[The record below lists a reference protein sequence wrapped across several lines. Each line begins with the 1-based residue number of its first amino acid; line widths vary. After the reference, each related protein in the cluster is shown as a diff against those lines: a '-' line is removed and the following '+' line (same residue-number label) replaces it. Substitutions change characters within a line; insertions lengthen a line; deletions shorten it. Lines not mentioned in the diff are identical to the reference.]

1 MVNADKE
8 NRASS
13 CCASV
18 PSLTRTNT
26 KAIEVAQAPSEQA
39 SKRNMHEAI
48 PLANKQRRAGEER
61 YRTTKRT
68 AELVQ
73 DLPQELFD
81 SILALV
87 MAPDIPMTSI
97 VHIDKQHK
105 PPKRLQLTRSLH
117 NNLAR
122 NYYATNVFSFTSLDL
137 CRQWF
142 KALAPQHSRWVKTMR
157 YAPSSTAQYP
167 ENGGVMN
174 NRTQKFEE
182 ARETLAGLYWKVT
195 SGLMF
200 IGPQEPVYKV
210 MEWRKVELPA
220 RRHPNVPMSREAYKC
235 WLGWS
240 TRRAIA
246 GEALGL

>member
-97 VHIDKQHK
+97 VHID
-105 PPKRLQLTRSLH
+105 RSLH

-167 ENGGVMN
+167 EKGDVMN

-220 RRHPNVPMSREAYKC
+220 WRHPSVHMSRDEYKC

-240 TRRAIA
+240 TRRAIV
-246 GEALGL
+246 GEVLGL

>member
-8 NRASS
+8 NWATS
-13 CCASV
+13 CCA
-18 PSLTRTNT
+18 PNPPLTRTNT
-26 KAIEVAQAPSEQA
+26 KAIQAAQVPSKQA
-39 SKRNMHEAI
+39 SKRKMHEAQQ
-48 PLANKQRRAGEER
+48 LANKKPRADEER
-61 YRTTKRT
+61 YRTSKTT
-68 AELVQ
+68 VELVK

-87 MAPDIPMTSI
+87 MAPDISMTSI

-105 PPKRLQLTRSLH
+105 PPKCLQLTRSLH
-117 NNLAR
+117 NKLAR

-167 ENGGVMN
+167 EKGDVMN

-220 RRHPNVPMSREAYKC
+220 WRHPSVHMSRDEYKC

-240 TRRAIA
+240 TRRAIV
-246 GEALGL
+246 GEVLGL